1 MAKKQIGF
9 LKLQILAG
17 KASPA
22 PPVGPALGQHGV
34 NIMEFCKAFNAKTQ
48 DQSGKTI
55 PVEITVYADR
65 SFSFVTKT
73 PPVPTLLIEAAKIA
87 KGSGEPNKE
96 KVGNVSMAD
105 VKKIA
110 EIKMPDLNAYNI
122 DGAINMIIGTARSMG
137 IEVKKIIMAKSRRY
151 NDLYKRVDR
160 DVFYTLSDGI
170 GMIRSGSVKFDETV
184 DIAVNLGVDP
194 RHADQ
199 LVRGTVAL
207 PNGTGKDVKV
217 LVITQGENIALAESA
232 GADLVGSDEY
242 ISKIKGG
249 WVGVDTIIVT
259 PDMMAKVGQLGKI
272 LGPKGLM
279 PSPKSGTVTTDVTR
293 AVKEIKSGRI
303 EYRVDKQGIVHS
315 VLGKVGFGSDK
326 LLENALVFMGAI
338 KSARPSSVKGTYLKK
353 VTISSTM
360 GPGIKIDVN
369 SIAS

>member
-1 MAKKQIGF
+1 
-9 LKLQILAG
+9 
-17 KASPA
+17 
-22 PPVGPALGQHGV
+22 
-34 NIMEFCKAFNAKTQ
+34 
-48 DQSGKTI
+48 
-55 PVEITVYADR
+55 
-65 SFSFVTKT
+65 
-73 PPVPTLLIEAAKIA
+73 
-87 KGSGEPNKE
+87 
-96 KVGNVSMAD
+96 
-105 VKKIA
+105 
-110 EIKMPDLNAYNI
+110 
-122 DGAINMIIGTARSMG
+122 
-137 IEVKKIIMAKSRRY
+137 MAKSRRY

-217 LVITQGENIALAESA
+217 LVIAQGENIALAESA

-259 PDMMAKVGQLGKI
+259 PDMMAKVCQLGKI

>member
-1 MAKKQIGF
+1 
-9 LKLQILAG
+9 
-17 KASPA
+17 
-22 PPVGPALGQHGV
+22 
-34 NIMEFCKAFNAKTQ
+34 
-48 DQSGKTI
+48 
-55 PVEITVYADR
+55 
-65 SFSFVTKT
+65 
-73 PPVPTLLIEAAKIA
+73 
-87 KGSGEPNKE
+87 
-96 KVGNVSMAD
+96 
-105 VKKIA
+105 
-110 EIKMPDLNAYNI
+110 
-122 DGAINMIIGTARSMG
+122 
-137 IEVKKIIMAKSRRY
+137 MAKSRRY

-217 LVITQGENIALAESA
+217 LVIAQGENIALAESA

>member
-1 MAKKQIGF
+1 
-9 LKLQILAG
+9 
-17 KASPA
+17 
-22 PPVGPALGQHGV
+22 
-34 NIMEFCKAFNAKTQ
+34 
-48 DQSGKTI
+48 
-55 PVEITVYADR
+55 
-65 SFSFVTKT
+65 
-73 PPVPTLLIEAAKIA
+73 
-87 KGSGEPNKE
+87 
-96 KVGNVSMAD
+96 
-105 VKKIA
+105 
-110 EIKMPDLNAYNI
+110 
-122 DGAINMIIGTARSMG
+122 
-137 IEVKKIIMAKSRRY
+137 MAKSRRY

-279 PSPKSGTVTTDVTR
+279 PSPKSGTVTTDVVR

>member
-1 MAKKQIGF
+1 
-9 LKLQILAG
+9 
-17 KASPA
+17 
-22 PPVGPALGQHGV
+22 
-34 NIMEFCKAFNAKTQ
+34 
-48 DQSGKTI
+48 
-55 PVEITVYADR
+55 
-65 SFSFVTKT
+65 
-73 PPVPTLLIEAAKIA
+73 
-87 KGSGEPNKE
+87 
-96 KVGNVSMAD
+96 
-105 VKKIA
+105 
-110 EIKMPDLNAYNI
+110 
-122 DGAINMIIGTARSMG
+122 
-137 IEVKKIIMAKSRRY
+137 MAKSRRY

-217 LVITQGENIALAESA
+217 LVIAQGENIALAESA

-279 PSPKSGTVTTDVTR
+279 PSPKSGTVTTDVAR

-326 LLENALVFMGAI
+326 LLENALVFMAAI

>member
-1 MAKKQIGF
+1 
-9 LKLQILAG
+9 
-17 KASPA
+17 
-22 PPVGPALGQHGV
+22 
-34 NIMEFCKAFNAKTQ
+34 
-48 DQSGKTI
+48 
-55 PVEITVYADR
+55 
-65 SFSFVTKT
+65 
-73 PPVPTLLIEAAKIA
+73 
-87 KGSGEPNKE
+87 
-96 KVGNVSMAD
+96 
-105 VKKIA
+105 
-110 EIKMPDLNAYNI
+110 
-122 DGAINMIIGTARSMG
+122 
-137 IEVKKIIMAKSRRY
+137 MAKSRRY

-279 PSPKSGTVTTDVTR
+279 PSPKSGTVTTDVAR

>member
-1 MAKKQIGF
+1 
-9 LKLQILAG
+9 
-17 KASPA
+17 
-22 PPVGPALGQHGV
+22 
-34 NIMEFCKAFNAKTQ
+34 
-48 DQSGKTI
+48 
-55 PVEITVYADR
+55 
-65 SFSFVTKT
+65 
-73 PPVPTLLIEAAKIA
+73 
-87 KGSGEPNKE
+87 
-96 KVGNVSMAD
+96 
-105 VKKIA
+105 
-110 EIKMPDLNAYNI
+110 
-122 DGAINMIIGTARSMG
+122 
-137 IEVKKIIMAKSRRY
+137 MAKSRRY

-217 LVITQGENIALAESA
+217 LVIAQGENIALAESA

-338 KSARPSSVKGTYLKK
+338 KSAKPSSVKGTYLKK

>member
-1 MAKKQIGF
+1 
-9 LKLQILAG
+9 
-17 KASPA
+17 
-22 PPVGPALGQHGV
+22 
-34 NIMEFCKAFNAKTQ
+34 
-48 DQSGKTI
+48 
-55 PVEITVYADR
+55 
-65 SFSFVTKT
+65 
-73 PPVPTLLIEAAKIA
+73 
-87 KGSGEPNKE
+87 
-96 KVGNVSMAD
+96 
-105 VKKIA
+105 
-110 EIKMPDLNAYNI
+110 
-122 DGAINMIIGTARSMG
+122 
-137 IEVKKIIMAKSRRY
+137 MAKSKRY
-151 NDLYKRVDR
+151 KDLYKSVDR

-207 PNGTGKDVKV
+207 PNGTGKNVKV

-279 PSPKSGTVTTDVTR
+279 PSPKSGTVTTDVAR

-326 LLENALVFMGAI
+326 LLENALVFMSAI
-338 KSARPSSVKGTYLKK
+338 KGARPSSVKGTYLKK

>member
-1 MAKKQIGF
+1 
-9 LKLQILAG
+9 
-17 KASPA
+17 
-22 PPVGPALGQHGV
+22 
-34 NIMEFCKAFNAKTQ
+34 
-48 DQSGKTI
+48 
-55 PVEITVYADR
+55 
-65 SFSFVTKT
+65 
-73 PPVPTLLIEAAKIA
+73 
-87 KGSGEPNKE
+87 
-96 KVGNVSMAD
+96 
-105 VKKIA
+105 
-110 EIKMPDLNAYNI
+110 
-122 DGAINMIIGTARSMG
+122 
-137 IEVKKIIMAKSRRY
+137 MAKSRRY

-170 GMIRSGSVKFDETV
+170 GMIESGSVKFDETV

-217 LVITQGENIALAESA
+217 LVIAQGENIALAESA

-259 PDMMAKVGQLGKI
+259 PDMMAKVCQVGKI
-272 LGPKGLM
+272 LGPKGLK
-279 PSPKSGTVTTDVTR
+279 PSPKSGTVTTDVVR

-338 KSARPSSVKGTYLKK
+338 KGARPSSVKGTYLKK